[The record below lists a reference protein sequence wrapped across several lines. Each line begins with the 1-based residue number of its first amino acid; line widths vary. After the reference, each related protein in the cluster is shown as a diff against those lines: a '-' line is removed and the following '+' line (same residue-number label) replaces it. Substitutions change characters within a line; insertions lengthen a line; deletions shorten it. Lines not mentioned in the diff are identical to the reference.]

1 MGEDVIIKV
10 VWIIVLPLT
19 AFLIAVLFLGLSRK
33 ITARI
38 QRRYGP
44 PIYQPLIDV
53 IKLVTQKEHISHG
66 PIFDFG
72 MMLAL
77 AGPIVT
83 VLFIPAG
90 GIHPLSSSGDLLV
103 IIYLMLLSPLGMALA
118 AGAAQNPN
126 ASMGVSRKF
135 ILALAYEVPF
145 LLALLAVMTYA
156 RSTSLVEVVSSQQGS
171 IIDWGLLRLPLPA
184 VATFLVLP
192 VMLGIRPFDIA
203 GAPQEVASGPMV
215 ELGGKYLALA
225 ALQGAFH
232 TYVVVALYVDLFLG
246 GGANF
251 LTFFIKMLVVFVAGL
266 LINAVFP
273 RLRIDQALRYCLKW
287 PSLIALVGLI
297 IVVLTGR

>member
-1 MGEDVIIKV
+1 VIFQAI
-10 VWIIVLPLT
+10 WIIVLPLA

-33 ITARI
+33 ILARI

-53 IKLVTQKEHISHG
+53 IKLVTQEENISHG
-66 PIFDFG
+66 PIFGFG

-77 AGPIVT
+77 AGSIVT

-118 AGAAQNPN
+118 AGAAHNPN

-135 ILALAYEVPF
+135 VLALAYEVPF
-145 LLALLAVMTYA
+145 LLSLLAVMTYTK
-156 RSTSLVEVVSSQQGS
+156 STSLVEIIYSQQGS
-171 IIDWGLLRLPLPA
+171 VVDWGLLRLSLPA
-184 VATFLVLP
+184 IATFLVLP

-203 GAPQEVASGPMV
+203 GAPQEIASGPMV

-251 LTFFIKMLVVFVAGL
+251 LTFFVKMLVIFLAGL
-266 LINAVFP
+266 LISAVLP
-273 RLRIDQALRYCLKW
+273 RVRIDQALRYCLKW
-287 PSLIALVGLI
+287 PSLIALLGLI
-297 IVVLTGR
+297 LVLLTGR

>member
-1 MGEDVIIKV
+1 MIFQAI
-10 VWIIVLPLT
+10 WIIVLPLA

-33 ITARI
+33 ILARI

-53 IKLVTQKEHISHG
+53 IKLVTQEENISHG
-66 PIFDFG
+66 PIFGFG

-77 AGPIVT
+77 AGSIVT

-118 AGAAQNPN
+118 AGAAHNPN

-135 ILALAYEVPF
+135 VLALAYEVPF
-145 LLALLAVMTYA
+145 LLSLLAVMTYTK
-156 RSTSLVEVVSSQQGS
+156 STSLVEIIYSQQGS
-171 IIDWGLLRLPLPA
+171 VVDWGLLRLSLPA
-184 VATFLVLP
+184 IATFLVLP

-203 GAPQEVASGPMV
+203 GAPQEIASGPMV

-251 LTFFIKMLVVFVAGL
+251 LTFFVKMLVIFLAGL
-266 LINAVFP
+266 LISAVLP
-273 RLRIDQALRYCLKW
+273 RVRIDQALRYCLKW
-287 PSLIALVGLI
+287 PSLIALLGLI
-297 IVVLTGR
+297 LVLLTGR